1 MFLMSNSIVLCQNL
15 IFTNQEVLRR
25 NSSIFSAQLGGKR
38 RWVSGIVPNAK
49 NNSRHTKKRTWWQ
62 KFFFDEDGNWFG
74 LKDDDMVEN
83 QLEVSSDE
91 ELSQGDKFEEW
102 KRRAEAIVELRE
114 AQEDMMNEESRRW
127 EDWFVDGNNHVSD
140 SSWSQDWDSGVGNS
154 REDVQADPSEMIPEK
169 GFIES
174 VRDLVIGEEDD
185 DMLYEDRVFRF
196 ASLNSVSLYMQ
207 LVLLDTYD
215 CLIYIICLSA
225 VLIPVNLHCMGCLW
239 VSSAIQVNP
248 SLLII
253 ITYQM

>member
-1 MFLMSNSIVLCQNL
+1 MSNSIVLCQNL

-25 NSSIFSAQLGGKR
+25 NSLSFSAQLGGKR
-38 RWVSGIVPNAK
+38 RWVSGFVPNAK

-74 LKDDDMVEN
+74 LKDDDMVES

-127 EDWFVDGNNHVSD
+127 EDWLVDGNNHVSD